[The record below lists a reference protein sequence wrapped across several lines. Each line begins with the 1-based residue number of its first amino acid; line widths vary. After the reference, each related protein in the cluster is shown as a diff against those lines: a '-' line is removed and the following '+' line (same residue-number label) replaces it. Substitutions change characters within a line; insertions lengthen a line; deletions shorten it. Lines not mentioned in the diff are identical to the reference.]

1 LSKSDG
7 AVMGD
12 NTKKR
17 LHELPLEKREIK
29 INRKWAM
36 WIGIGLAVLVAIDG
50 TLTTIIFMIRKGLW

>member
-1 LSKSDG
+1 
-7 AVMGD
+7 MGD